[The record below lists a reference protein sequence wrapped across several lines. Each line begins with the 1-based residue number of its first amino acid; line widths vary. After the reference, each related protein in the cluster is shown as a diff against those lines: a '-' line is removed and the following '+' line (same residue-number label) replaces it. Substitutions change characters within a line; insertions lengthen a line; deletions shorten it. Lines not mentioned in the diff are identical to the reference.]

1 MQNKILL
8 IITVMMGLLMNERTI
23 AQIPATGVD
32 FRSMA
37 GLRWGMT
44 IKEARDSIAAKK
56 EIQKTTSATLSYE
69 DTLLSTKVLITLR
82 FVEKGK
88 EMILDFIDVP
98 FIEPKI
104 ELVKS
109 IEKYLVSHYGNQY
122 ESKKTKQSKFF
133 ITLEMEVKTWHL
145 ENEDVGLMVCYQG
158 EDVAGIN
165 FTYHISK
172 SK

>member
-1 MQNKILL
+1 
-8 IITVMMGLLMNERTI
+8 
-23 AQIPATGVD
+23 
-32 FRSMA
+32 
-37 GLRWGMT
+37 
-44 IKEARDSIAAKK
+44 
-56 EIQKTTSATLSYE
+56 
-69 DTLLSTKVLITLR
+69 LITLR

-109 IEKYLVSHYGNQY
+109 MEKYLVSHYGNQY

-133 ITLEMEVKTWHL
+133 ITVEMEVKSWRL

-165 FTYHISK
+165 LTYHISQ